1 LIRPLCASKAS
12 TLKKRWQ
19 FHGKAEVRSQESEAR
34 RKEKQNNSGL
44 PLIVLNSEFWIPAM
58 VIVPFVDFA
67 LQYVAFLA
75 RAAAALSA
83 S

>member
-1 LIRPLCASKAS
+1 M
-12 TLKKRWQ
+12 
-19 FHGKAEVRSQESEAR
+19 
-34 RKEKQNNSGL
+34 